1 MDKLTVIQKLF
12 AAYPNTTASAA
23 THAVYL
29 EVLAELSTEQLNTV
43 VMQCIREGGNFP
55 PSAGQ
60 ILQKWQAVNAP
71 PTDGAEQGWLSVQMA
86 MRDPLNY
93 VPEPSP
99 FVPKFRDPIVGKV
112 VAAMGWY
119 NLRMSEAPRVDQ
131 AQFVKMYNAFAE
143 REASEHR
150 LSSEFKQLRDDNRR
164 AVESLSQKQLLQ
176 QTETNGHASIIKRL
190 SN

>member
-23 THAVYL
+23 TQAVYL
-29 EVLAELSTEQLNTV
+29 EVLGELTTEQLHTV

-60 ILQKWQAVNAP
+60 ILQRWQAINAP
-71 PTDGAEQGWLSVQMA
+71 PLDGAEQGWLSVQMA

-99 FVPKFRDPIVGKV
+99 FVPRFRDPLVGKV

-119 NLRMSEAPRVDQ
+119 NLRMSEQPRVDQ
-131 AQFVKMYNAFAE
+131 AQFIKMYNAFAE
-143 REASEHR
+143 RAASENG
-150 LSSEFKQLRDDNRR
+150 LSVEFRQLRDTR
-164 AVESLSQKQLLQ
+164 SLTAQ
-176 QTETNGHASIIKRL
+176 EGENGHAIVKRI
-190 SN
+190 SD